1 MYLVKG
7 NKNTDDSLYSFL
19 SIKSIDNKSKKDKNQ
34 QITNY

>member
-7 NKNTDDSLYSFL
+7 NKNADDSLYSFL
-19 SIKSIDNKSKKDKNQ
+19 SIDNKSKKDKNQ